1 MILQKQQPQ
10 LLRPAAPLG
19 LRMTMAGIPIIG
31 LLIAVLVFRKK
42 FILTEEKVQE
52 ITEQIKGKENYR

>member
-1 MILQKQQPQ
+1 
-10 LLRPAAPLG
+10 
-19 LRMTMAGIPIIG
+19 MTMAGIPIIV

>member
-1 MILQKQQPQ
+1 
-10 LLRPAAPLG
+10 
-19 LRMTMAGIPIIG
+19 MTMAGIPIIG

-52 ITEQIKGKENYR
+52 ITEQIKAKEV